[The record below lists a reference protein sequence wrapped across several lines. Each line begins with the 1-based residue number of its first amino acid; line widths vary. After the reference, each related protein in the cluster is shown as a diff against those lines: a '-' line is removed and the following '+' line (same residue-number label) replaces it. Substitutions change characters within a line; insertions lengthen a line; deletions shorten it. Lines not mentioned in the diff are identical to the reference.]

1 MADELLHPVEK
12 RNCNFL
18 GNIVSQ
24 WLIMNLYEAEEFN
37 YSLKKKS
44 SVLITQTSSQKSLSL
59 STMGTDNVLFIIF
72 LERGIKKTVSNVND
86 NLLVSGEKGIR
97 PT

>member
-1 MADELLHPVEK
+1 
-12 RNCNFL
+12 
-18 GNIVSQ
+18 
-24 WLIMNLYEAEEFN
+24 MNLYEAEEFN